1 MGRFIVALLLFA
13 FCHTSGYA
21 FFEKDIRILTM
32 QNGLADNTVSC
43 IHKDSDGFMW
53 FGTDNGLSRYDG
65 KNMKN
70 FGPDNNYV
78 KVSQIRETPNGF
90 LWLIANQ
97 QIYCFDRRLERFV
110 PIHYAGK
117 KDEDT
122 RVQDVLIQNDSS
134 FWSLSYDN
142 LSLVS
147 VDYVKDKTGNI
158 KEVSLKVEMEF
169 ASLVDE
175 GTNFL
180 AFCQSPDGVIYIG
193 TDWGNILEPFDQRR
207 FFLQH
212 SSTSLLPESK
222 IWPSI
227 T

>member
-21 FFEKDIRILTM
+21 FFEKDIRVLTM

-117 KDEDT
+117 KDE
-122 RVQDVLIQNDSS
+122 
-134 FWSLSYDN
+134 
-142 LSLVS
+142 
-147 VDYVKDKTGNI
+147 
-158 KEVSLKVEMEF
+158 
-169 ASLVDE
+169 
-175 GTNFL
+175 
-180 AFCQSPDGVIYIG
+180 
-193 TDWGNILEPFDQRR
+193 
-207 FFLQH
+207 
-212 SSTSLLPESK
+212 PESRMY
-222 IWPSI
+222 
-227 T
+227 